1 MAEDN
6 PFRPMSIPPRQPAPT
21 PAQAPTAA
29 ASPTTTPAATP
40 PTAAERAASH
50 AVLRLEDVPGLDPRI
65 PPVLRANGYGDLW
78 PSQADA
84 APIAVAGENL
94 VLAVPT
100 ASGKSLVAYLAL
112 LSKALKGTH
121 GLYLVPLRALATE
134 KFEDLKALGGA
145 LGLRVALAIGDLDD
159 EDPQLARFDVVV
171 ATSEKADA
179 LLRHRAQWLQNVGCI
194 VSDEVHLLGDPGR
207 GPTLEV
213 LLARFRGLNP
223 GAQIVALS
231 ATIRNSAQLAE
242 WLGAKHVK
250 TEWRPVQL
258 REGILF
264 GKGIQYLDNE
274 KVRVDSDLDD
284 APLALAEDSVRQGG
298 SVIVFVSTRKSTEAQ
313 AEKLAQAVRPH
324 LGDESLAVL
333 KEAAAKLKGG
343 GSDETSVERKLAK
356 CIAGGAAFHHAGLR
370 NTERSLV
377 ERLFKQ
383 GHLKALAATPTLA
396 AGVNL
401 PARRVV
407 IRDLFRYD
415 VNEGNKPI
423 PVLEYKQMAGRAG
436 RPRYD
441 TVGEAITIAKTQEQ
455 RSEILLSFLLAETEK
470 VESKLGTENALRT
483 HVLSSIAAGFVRDE
497 QDLDAFMAST
507 FYAHTSDTWILKER
521 VTRVIDFLL
530 ENDLITCQADEF
542 EATRF
547 GKRVSELYVDPMSAV
562 KIRAGLARLKKTK
575 TVTPF
580 SFLHLVVTTP
590 DVIPLY
596 MRKGDEW
603 LEGVSI
609 EREAELLTPPS
620 SGADHEFHLAE
631 LKTASLLL
639 DWIEESADE
648 DLLKK
653 YGAYPG
659 DVATKV
665 ETAQWLLHAT
675 EEIARIFEKDA
686 IKPVSQVNA
695 RVAHGARAE
704 LLPLLDLKGVGRYR
718 ARQLHRAGYT
728 GTDLLRKATLADLT
742 RVQGIGPV
750 VAMSIL
756 RQLGREPTDHPPQTD
771 EGVPA
776 TATTPARD
784 EETEAAALRP
794 AGQKG
799 LGDWGR

>member
-1 MAEDN
+1 MAEDS
-6 PFRPMSIPPRQPAPT
+6 PFRPLSLPASR
-21 PAQAPTAA
+21 PAGAA
-29 ASPTTTPAATP
+29 APPP
-40 PTAAERAASH
+40 PTK
-50 AVLRLEDVPGLDPRI
+50 AVGEPALRLEDVPGIDPRI

-78 PSQADA
+78 PSQAEA

-159 EDPQLARFDVVV
+159 EDPRLARYDVVV

-179 LLRHRAQWLQNVGCI
+179 LLRHRATWLQNVGCI

-223 GAQIVALS
+223 SAQIVALS
-231 ATIRNSAQLAE
+231 ATIRNSAQLAD
-242 WLGAKHVK
+242 WLRAKHVK
-250 TEWRPVQL
+250 TEWRPVKL
-258 REGILF
+258 REGILY

-274 KVRVDSDLDD
+274 KARVESDLED
-284 APLALAEDSVRQGG
+284 AALALAEDSVRKGG

-313 AEKLAQAVRPH
+313 AEKLVQAVKPH
-324 LGDESLAVL
+324 LSPESLAAL
-333 KEAAAKLKGG
+333 KDAAATLKGA
-343 GSDETSVERKLAK
+343 DETSVERKLAK
-356 CIAGGAAFHHAGLR
+356 CILGGAAFHHAGLR
-370 NTERSLV
+370 NTQRALV

-383 GHLKALAATPTLA
+383 GHLRALAATPTLA

-415 VNEGNKPI
+415 VNEGNRPI

-441 TVGEAITIAKTQEQ
+441 TVGEAITIAKTPEQ

-483 HVLSSIAAGFVRDE
+483 HVLSSVAAGFVRNE
-497 QDLDAFMAST
+497 QDLDAFMGST

-542 EATRF
+542 EPTRF

-562 KIRAGLARLKKTK
+562 KIRAGLARLKKTARL
-575 TVTPF
+575 TPF
-580 SFLHLVVTTP
+580 SFLHLVASTP

-596 MRKGDEW
+596 LRKGDEW
-603 LEGVSI
+603 LEGVAM
-609 EREAELLTPPS
+609 EREAELLAPPS
-620 SGADHEFHLAE
+620 SGADHEFFLAE
-631 LKTASLLL
+631 LKTASLLH
-639 DWIEESADE
+639 DWIEEQPDE
-648 DLLKK
+648 ELLKK
-653 YGAYPG
+653 FGAYPG

-686 IKPVSQVNA
+686 IKPVSQVAA

-718 ARQLHRAGYT
+718 ARQLHKAGYA
-728 GTDLLRKATLADLT
+728 GTDALRRATLADLT
-742 RVQGIGPV
+742 RVPGIGPV

-756 RQLGREPTDHPPQTD
+756 RELGRDPDAEPAA
-771 EGVPA
+771 GPA
-776 TATTPARD
+776 APDAEPA
-784 EETEAAALRP
+784 ARP
-794 AGQKG
+794 SGQSS
-799 LGDWGR
+799 LGEWGRP